1 MTHDPSKGV
10 DANKWILVNAGT
22 GFQEKLMIQN
32 QEERYE
38 HSLIA

>member
-1 MTHDPSKGV
+1 MQIEV
-10 DANKWILVNAGT
+10 DSGNVGT

-32 QEERYE
+32 QEGERYE